1 MLHRPRVQAAIEAET
16 KRIVKTLGPL
26 AVSVIREIL
35 LDKEHKDR
43 WKAANGVVNRIDPQ
57 YLGIAHAHQHAVDI
71 TVREESA
78 DVVAM
83 KILRHMRE
91 HNIPREVVESML
103 GANGLPAIERML
115 DGESKREPVTI
126 DGETVETVT
135 RVTEDSAI
143 DEEDEPDDS
152 DADA

>member
-57 YLGIAHAHQHAVDI
+57 YLGVAHAHAHAVDI
-71 TVREESA
+71 TVREESP

-83 KILRHMRE
+83 KILRHLRE

-103 GANGLPAIERML
+103 GANGLPAIEAML
-115 DGESKREPVTI
+115 DGESKREPVTV
-126 DGETVETVT
+126 DGEAVQVA
-135 RVTEDSAI
+135 TEDSVLGEDAGEDGNS
-143 DEEDEPDDS
+143 DE
-152 DADA
+152 